1 MRSLSPLARRRLER
15 FRSNRRGW
23 WSLWLFCGLFA
34 LTLGGELIANDKP
47 LLVSY
52 QHSLYFPVFKRYT
65 EQQFGGELPFQ
76 PDYRSDYVRTL
87 ISKGDGWMLFPPIPF
102 SDDTPNYD
110 LTTPAPSPPNAEN
123 WLGTDHQERDGMA
136 R

>member
-1 MRSLSPLARRRLER
+1 MMRSLSPLARRRLER

-76 PDYRSDYVRTL
+76 TDYRSDYVRTL
-87 ISKGDGWMLFPPIPF
+87 IC
-102 SDDTPNYD
+102 
-110 LTTPAPSPPNAEN
+110 
-123 WLGTDHQERDGMA
+123 
-136 R
+136 